1 MEEHIYR
8 IIKALDN
15 DPNCEDL
22 KETSKRLAKIYEEF
36 FMGMNYTDMQ
46 ITKIVLYFFK

>member
-1 MEEHIYR
+1 M
-8 IIKALDN
+8 KALDD

-22 KETSKRLAKIYEEF
+22 KETAKRLAKMYEKV